1 MQSDDL
7 PFVLPLLGAVSVGDE
22 RGVSARLEAAHRAGM
37 DEMKRMVAVIA
48 RGATQPAVQQPVV
61 TPDIMVTSPTFA
73 TITRGSSERAV
84 VKLGFIQHY
93 RQEGSFSQPRNGA
106 GVRSDR
112 SGSRMWPPEGVG
124 GEWREVSYQRGRKPG
139 LALRLCLGQ
148 PLSLS
153 LRTWPDQS
161 SSGLATPE
169 HQLTRLR

>member
-73 TITRGSSERAV
+73 TITRGSSEAGPHPALSSRGQLFTAQ
-84 VKLGFIQHY
+84 K
-93 RQEGSFSQPRNGA
+93 RCRSQIRP
-106 GVRSDR
+106 VRVQNVAAR
-112 SGSRMWPPEGVG
+112 RCRW
-124 GEWREVSYQRGRKPG
+124 
-139 LALRLCLGQ
+139 
-148 PLSLS
+148 
-153 LRTWPDQS
+153 
-161 SSGLATPE
+161 
-169 HQLTRLR
+169 